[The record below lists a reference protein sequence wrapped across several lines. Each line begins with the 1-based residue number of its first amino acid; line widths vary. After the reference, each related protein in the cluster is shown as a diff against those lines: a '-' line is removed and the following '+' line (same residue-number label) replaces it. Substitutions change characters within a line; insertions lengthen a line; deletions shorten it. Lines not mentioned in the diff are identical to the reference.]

1 MKDQPRAKVIKT
13 MQSQDEEVRQSLN
26 DLSKK
31 LHTQQEVK
39 KEIKVENPNKKGTG
53 TNEFD
58 KAIQENFKQ
67 IENDK
72 KEEKQYID
80 SIKDTLIKS
89 K

>member
-13 MQSQDEEVRQSLN
+13 MQSQDEEARQSLN

-31 LHTQQEVK
+31 LHTHQEVK
-39 KEIKVENPNKKGTG
+39 KDAKSEKPISKGTG
-53 TNEFD
+53 KNDFE

-67 IENDK
+67 IENDN
-72 KEEKQYID
+72 KEEKQYIN